1 MNRILTLTFIL
12 LLSVLQESAGAQELN
27 ARVNVVSG
35 KISSAV
41 DKKTFMTLQTALMN
55 FLNKRK
61 WTNDAYETNE
71 KVNCSFLLS
80 LTESPE
86 TGVYKAQLTV
96 QSARPVY
103 NSSYLSPLINFQDND
118 FYFRYVEFQ
127 PIEFNENRISG
138 AEPLAAN
145 LTAVLAYYV
154 NIILGLDYDS
164 FAPRGGDAYYQKA
177 MAIVNAAPEGR
188 YISGWKAFDGQ
199 RNRYWLVENLTNS
212 RYTLIHDTY
221 YSYYRLGLDK
231 MYENETETRTQMIN
245 CLNMINTLHAENP
258 GIMIIPFFFMGKSD
272 EIINVFKRGSATDRQ
287 RAGDLLQKLDITNA
301 NKYKQE
307 LR

>member
-1 MNRILTLTFIL
+1 MRRYVKLAVMLTLGL
-12 LLSVLQESAGAQELN
+12 LPMVSHAQELN
-27 ARVNVVSG
+27 ARVNVVAG
-35 KISSAV
+35 KINSSV

-71 KVNCSFLLS
+71 KISCSFLITLM
-80 LTESPE
+80 ESPE
-86 TGVYKAQLTV
+86 TGVYKAQLTI
-96 QSARPVY
+96 QSARPIY

-127 PIEFNENRISG
+127 PIEFNENQVSG
-138 AEPLAAN
+138 TEPLTGN

-154 NIILGLDYDS
+154 DLILGLDYDS
-164 FAPRGGDAYYQKA
+164 FGPRGGDAYFQKA

-199 RNRYWLVENLTNS
+199 RNRYWLIENFTNS

-221 YSYYRLGLDK
+221 YTYYRLGLDK

-272 EIINVFKRGSATDRQ
+272 EIVNVFKRGAPTDRQ
-287 RAGDLLQKLDITNA
+287 RAADLLQKLDITNA
-301 NKYKQE
+301 NKYKSQ
-307 LR
+307 LQ

>member
-1 MNRILTLTFIL
+1 MNRSLAIGLCL
-12 LLSVLQESAGAQELN
+12 LLSGLHGQADAQELN
-27 ARVNVVSG
+27 ARVSVSAG
-35 KISSAV
+35 RIGSTV
-41 DKKTFMTLQTALMN
+41 DKKTFTTLQTALMN

-61 WTNDAYETNE
+61 WTNDTYETNE
-71 KVNCSFLLS
+71 KINCSFLITLM
-80 LTESPE
+80 ESPE
-86 TGVYKAQLTV
+86 NGVYKAQLTV
-96 QSARPVY
+96 QSARPIY

-127 PIEFNENRISG
+127 PIEFNENQVSG
-138 AEPLAAN
+138 AEPLTAN

-154 NIILGLDYDS
+154 DIILALDNDS
-164 FAPRGGDAYYQKA
+164 FSPRGGDAYFQKA

-199 RNRYWLVENLTNS
+199 RNRYWLVENFTNS

-221 YSYYRLGLDK
+221 YSYYRLGMDK

-245 CLNMINTLHAENP
+245 CLNMINTIHAENP
-258 GIMIIPFFFMGKSD
+258 GIMVIPFFFMGKSD
-272 EIINVFKRGSATDRQ
+272 EIINVFKRASATDKQ

-301 NKYKQE
+301 NKYKSE
-307 LR
+307 LK

>member
-1 MNRILTLTFIL
+1 MNRILTLAFLFLMPIL
-12 LLSVLQESAGAQELN
+12 HQRAGAQELN
-27 ARVNVVSG
+27 ARVSVVAA
-35 KISSAV
+35 KINSTV

-61 WTNDAYETNE
+61 WTNDVFETNE
-71 KVNCSFLLS
+71 KINCSFLLS

-86 TGVYKAQLTV
+86 TGVYKCQLTI

-103 NSSYLSPLINFQDND
+103 NSSYVAPLINFQDND
-118 FYFRYVEFQ
+118 FYFRYAEFQ
-127 PIEFNENRISG
+127 PIEFNENQVSG
-138 AEPLAAN
+138 AEPLTAN

-154 NIILGLDYDS
+154 DIILGLDYDS
-164 FAPRGGDAYYQKA
+164 FSPRGGDAYFQKA
-177 MAIVNAAPEGR
+177 MSIVNAAPEGR

-245 CLNMINTLHAENP
+245 CLNMINTMHAENP

-272 EIINVFKRGSATDRQ
+272 EIVNVFKRGSATDRQ

-301 NKYKQE
+301 NKYKQG
-307 LR
+307 LQ